1 MIKIGVLSDTHG
13 HLDPKIL
20 EFFQG
25 VDHIFHAG
33 DIGLPWLI
41 LQLEGIAPV
50 TAVQGN
56 SDHGLDFKELEIV
69 CLDNRKF
76 MIHHIVQPEAPAEKL
91 RRRIIRENPDVV
103 IFGHTHKQCCQTIG
117 QTLYFNPG
125 YSGEPKS
132 NYERS
137 VAVLQCDDTGITAE
151 FKAL

>member
-1 MIKIGVLSDTHG
+1 L
-13 HLDPKIL
+13 
-20 EFFQG
+20 
-25 VDHIFHAG
+25 
-33 DIGLPWLI
+33 
-41 LQLEGIAPV
+41 
-50 TAVQGN
+50 
-56 SDHGLDFKELEIV
+56 ELEIV

-137 VAVLQCDDTGITAE
+137 VAVLQCDDTGITADV
-151 FKAL
+151 KAL